1 MRVQGENIYTV
12 SMTQYFLPQT
22 MTLFKMHLSN
32 PQLSTALAI
41 PRPLPGGEPHELA
54 SFSSSRVDDEWQDE
68 FGDEQLDEVRLIA
81 GARRIVTP

>member
-32 PQLSTALAI
+32 PQLATALAI
-41 PRPLPGGEPHELA
+41 PRSLPGGEAHEHA